1 MYNLFNASIAKENIP
16 EDTWEWDP
24 EAKLPYS
31 LAVPSQSQPNLLGI
45 DIPEDAYNES
55 QTGDMPVEQEEEEP
69 ELGCW
74 VHKETREPLGG
85 TDGRIDFTVIGCVA
99 NELAYV

>member
-31 LAVPSQSQPNLLGI
+31 LAVPSQTQPNLLGI
-45 DIPEDAYNES
+45 DLPGDADNES
-55 QTGDMPVEQEEEEP
+55 QAEEMPIQDEEEP

-74 VHKETREPLGG
+74 VHRETREPLGG
-85 TDGRIDFTVIGCVA
+85 TDGRINFTVIGYVA
-99 NELAYV
+99 NEVA